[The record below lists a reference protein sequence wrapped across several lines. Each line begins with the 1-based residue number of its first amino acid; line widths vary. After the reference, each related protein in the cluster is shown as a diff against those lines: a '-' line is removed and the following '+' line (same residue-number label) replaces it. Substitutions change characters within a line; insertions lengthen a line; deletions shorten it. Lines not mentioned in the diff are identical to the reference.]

1 MEILFR
7 DIVLTPWRLEYAA
20 RLAEIAN
27 NRNIGDNLR
36 DGLPNPYTYEDALTW
51 LNMTIPV
58 NNPPRYFAIFSGG
71 LIAGSIGL
79 LSKDNIY
86 RKNMEIGYFLDEK
99 LWGKGI
105 MTSSVI
111 SAVTYAFFE
120 FDIERIY
127 AEVFADNPGSRRALE
142 KAGFTCEALIKKNII
157 KNDLIKDSCI
167 YSLLKENFIPAGIKI
182 NP

>member
-7 DIVLTPWRLEYAA
+7 DIILKPWSLEYAA

-27 NRNIGDNLR
+27 NRNIADNLR
-36 DGLPNPYTYEDALTW
+36 DGLPYPYRLEDALTW

-58 NNPPRYFAIFSGG
+58 NIPPRFFAIFSGG
-71 LIAGSIGL
+71 IPAGSIGIL
-79 LSKDNIY
+79 TKDNIY
-86 RKNMEIGYFLDEK
+86 RKNIEIGYFLEEE

-105 MTSSVI
+105 ITAALISVT
-111 SAVTYAFFE
+111 TYAFRE

-127 AEVFADNPGSRRALE
+127 AEVFADNQGSRRALE
-142 KAGFTCEALIKKNII
+142 KAGYVCEAILRKNII
-157 KNDLIKDSCI
+157 KNNIIKDSCI
-167 YSLLKENFIPAGIKI
+167 YSRLRENFTPAFIKI